1 MPILNLQMESFF
13 SVIKRFSNK
22 EDCNACCRC
31 NNTNI
36 AVAPQPLDA
45 VVRAR
50 LDDHDRRLVLLSVI
64 QVPAHRM
71 QQQQQQQ
78 QQ

>member
-1 MPILNLQMESFF
+1 MP
-13 SVIKRFSNK
+13 V
-22 EDCNACCRC
+22 
-31 NNTNI
+31 
-36 AVAPQPLDA
+36 AVVTTPTLLLLHSLFDA